1 MLSMFEQEGYQEV
14 VDRIDHLEADQAAQ
28 WGKMNVAQ
36 MLNHCQKAFEIPLGY
51 STIKPPGGIMK
62 LAFKLFKHTL
72 YNDKPWGK
80 GLRTAPEFIIK
91 DEKNFEVEKQQLLKL
106 AEEFHSKGPDHP
118 WPVHPAFGK
127 LSPEQWGK
135 MQYKHLDH
143 HLRQFGA

>member
-1 MLSMFEQEGYQEV
+1 MHSMFEPEGYREIQ
-14 VDRIDHLEADQAAQ
+14 DRISKLEPDQAAK
-28 WGKMNVAQ
+28 WGKMSAPQ
-36 MLNHCQKAFEIPLGY
+36 MLHHCQKAFEIPLGI
-51 STIKPPGGIMK
+51 STIKPPGGMMK

-80 GLRTAPEFIIK
+80 GLRTAPEFIVK
-91 DEKNFEVEKQQLLKL
+91 DQRDFETEKTRLLQL
-106 AEEFHSKGPDHP
+106 ADEFHEKGVAYP

-143 HLRQFGA
+143 HLRQFGV